1 MYDSFI
7 NISYLFI
14 IYNSKNQYNFINF
27 VTQNIYFTNSMTEND
42 VIKQHKILIS
52 INMTYTT

>member
-42 VIKQHKILIS
+42 VIKQHKILIR
-52 INMTYTT
+52 IDMTYTT